1 MIRHNNYHGSAQARR
16 EIDNEY
22 NDKHTGRQEPA

>member
-1 MIRHNNYHGSAQARR
+1 MICHNGYHRSNQARR

-22 NDKHTGRQEPA
+22 NDKHTARQ